1 MKKPDISGVGSY
13 ERNYDGKSSSVV
25 VVCPLQRIVYDQM
38 EEASSELTVAYAYGL
53 SFGGYRERQ
62 ISTRICVSRER
73 FGEAIFFVDEKKKTA
88 TLFHQSMLVCIKQSM
103 AGRLSSAVVCCF
115 RVSFTIKWKKK
126 ENCQIDKRQLYSRI
140 FVSSAANTSS
150 Y

>member
-73 FGEAIFFVDEKKKTA
+73 FGEAIFFVDEKKKQPHCFTR
-88 TLFHQSMLVCIKQSM
+88 VCWFASNKVW
-103 AGRLSSAVVCCF
+103 RVDF
-115 RVSFTIKWKKK
+115 RVQLFVASEYRLRSNGRKKK
-126 ENCQIDKRQLYSRI
+126 IVK
-140 FVSSAANTSS
+140 
-150 Y
+150 